1 MTLGVLAPYR
11 GLGIGEQITYPPP
24 MVEIMLFDYALDSDT
39 QTIFVN
45 SENEQCSNKSA

>member
-11 GLGIGEQITYPPP
+11 GLGIGEQITHLPPV
-24 MVEIMLFDYALDSDT
+24 VEIMLFDYALDSDT

-45 SENEQCSNKSA
+45 SENERCSNKSA